1 MIHKD
6 VLDPEEVA
14 DYGVVYDDGI
24 SSYEYDECGLGEAG
38 VSTYMDASEKKEV
51 EEAQLDKNSSSIS

>member
-14 DYGVVYDDGI
+14 EYGVVYDDGI

-38 VSTYMDASEKKEV
+38 VSTYMDAAQTKDV
-51 EEAQLDKNSSSIS
+51 EEPKQNKKSSSIS

>member
-1 MIHKD
+1 M
-6 VLDPEEVA
+6 
-14 DYGVVYDDGI
+14 VYDNGI

-38 VSTYMDASEKKEV
+38 VSTYMDASETKEV